1 MMKNYTRMMLLV
13 IFAFAFAAFEAT
25 SQVTIAQW
33 NFDAETLNPTTGSGV
48 ANNVGGTT
56 TAYAGG
62 LPSTGRAWNTATYP
76 EQGIGSGTAGVQFDV
91 STAGYSNIAVS
102 WDNRMSNTAANRIRL
117 QYTLNGTDWMNFE
130 ANSTN
135 ATNLRNGE
143 ETGFDDGRYIADTGT
158 VWYNRTA
165 NLSAISGAN
174 NNPQFGVR
182 LVTEFADGSNYV
194 TSSPGATY
202 GPGGTVRV
210 DNFTVTGGAGSSPM
224 LAATP
229 SSLTGFSYV
238 TGQGPSTAQSTTISG
253 ANLEPAA
260 GDITVTAPA
269 SYEVSLNNTTFS
281 NSVILP
287 YTGSTLEGAQ
297 VYVRLKSGLAA
308 GNYSET
314 MNVTG
319 GGAATLTVALT
330 GTVGSGL
337 EPEITS
343 VILPRYMQGAVPNNF
358 RVPFAF
364 YATLGNLLPN
374 STYRYY
380 NKIIVGSDTPTYNG
394 AGNIIFVNA
403 DGTFTRTS
411 SPSLGT
417 PGAYGQFTTD
427 ANGSFS
433 GWFITEPTGNA
444 TRFKPGTDLFMRIIL
459 NDGNNG
465 NVETTWLTTEE
476 STRIIG
482 FNTLTNAADSTGT
495 AIRGISDFT
504 AGNFVF
510 LYDNAAGTGR
520 PVYGTHIEDSNID
533 FEGAGTYAPFYVTD
547 VAGMNGR
554 WGGIIPNNNPNGIMR
569 IEERS
574 RTNGNIVNN
583 HTSNNGVWGNVDTR
597 NPSGGVD
604 NVLVINTMVGLESI
618 PVNDGRI
625 YTYSN
630 NLVIELAK
638 VQSASIQIISLQG
651 RVVDAFDIN
660 SAKTTVALNISTGIY
675 LVKINT
681 ANGVFSQKVLI
692 K

>member
-1 MMKNYTRMMLLV
+1 MMKNYTRILILV
-13 IFAFAFAAFEAT
+13 LFAFAFTAFEAN

-48 ANNVGGTT
+48 ASNVGGTT

-62 LPSTGRAWNTATYP
+62 LPSTGRAWNTSTYP
-76 EQGIGSGTAGVQFDV
+76 EQGVGSGTAGAQFDV

-117 QYTLNGTDWMNFE
+117 QYTTDGTNWVNFD
-130 ANSTN
+130 ASTSN
-135 ATNLRNGE
+135 ATNLRDGE
-143 ETGFDDGRYIADTGT
+143 ETGFDNGRYVADTGT
-158 VWYNRTA
+158 VWYSRTA

-174 NNPQFGVR
+174 NNPQFAVR
-182 LVTEFADGSNYV
+182 LVTEFVDGSSYG
-194 TSSPGATY
+194 TSSPGANY
-202 GPGGTVRV
+202 GPGGTVRI

-224 LAATP
+224 LAANP
-229 SSLTGFSYV
+229 SSLTGFGYV
-238 TGQGPSTAQSTTISG
+238 TGQGPSASQTTSISG
-253 ANLEPAA
+253 MNLEP
-260 GDITVTAPA
+260 GSGNITVTAPA
-269 SYEVSLNNTTFS
+269 SYEVSLNNTAFS
-281 NSVILP
+281 NSVVLP
-287 YTGSTLEGAQ
+287 YTGAALNATD
-297 VYVRLKSGLAA
+297 VFVRLKSGLAA
-308 GNYSET
+308 GNYAET
-314 MNVTG
+314 VNVTG
-319 GGAATLTVALT
+319 GGAATLTVSVS

-337 EPEITS
+337 EPEISS
-343 VILPRYMQGAVPNNF
+343 VILPRFMQGAVPNNY
-358 RVPFAF
+358 RVPFAY

-444 TRFKPGTDLFMRIIL
+444 TRFKPGTELFMRIIL

-465 NVETTWLTTEE
+465 NVEATWLTTEE
-476 STRIIG
+476 STRVIG
-482 FNTLTNAADSTGT
+482 FGTNSADTTGT
-495 AIRGISDFT
+495 AIRGVSDF
-504 AGNFVF
+504 APGNFVF
-510 LYDNAAGTGR
+510 LYDNTAGTGR
-520 PVYGTHIEDSNID
+520 PVYGTHVEDSNID

-554 WGGIIPNNNPNGIMR
+554 WGGIVPNNNANGIMR

-574 RTNGNIVNN
+574 RTNGSIVNN
-583 HTSNNGVWGNVDTR
+583 HTSNNGVWGSTDTR
-597 NPSGGVD
+597 NPSGGLD
-604 NVLVINTMVGLESI
+604 GVLVINTMVGIEAI
-618 PVNDGRI
+618 PVNHGRI
-625 YTYSN
+625 YTYQN
-630 NLVIELAK
+630 NLVVELVK
-638 VQSASIQIISLQG
+638 VQAASVQVVSLQG
-651 RVVDAFDIN
+651 MVVSAFEVN
-660 SAKTTVALNISTGIY
+660 SAKTTTALNIPAGIY
-675 LVKINT
+675 LVKIST
-681 ANGVFSQKVLI
+681 SQGVFSQKVLV